1 LPLLN
6 HLAEVIHAF
15 LVVEQIEKR
24 VRSDYVHGSC
34 QRRISDQAG
43 RFSESDS
50 EPIAHMQSQSD
61 LRT

>member
-1 LPLLN
+1 MPLLN
-6 HLAEVIHAF
+6 HMAEFIHAF

-24 VRSDYVHGSC
+24 VRSNYIHGGR

-50 EPIAHMQSQSD
+50 EPIAHMQ
-61 LRT
+61 